1 MLTKVAQQ
9 KVREILLRV
18 ITDKPTSWATIR
30 EAVAFQMTIRNWLD
44 VRAVLQRLI
53 VDEELVRRT
62 NTIRREEYIKEPVQ

>member
-1 MLTKVAQQ
+1 MLTKAAQQ

-18 ITDKPTSWATIR
+18 ITDKATSWWTIR
-30 EAVAFQMTIRNWLD
+30 EAVAFQMTIKNWLD

-53 VDEELVRRT
+53 DEQLVRRT